1 MKYTDKLRAMC
12 RPAAAVIAASLL
24 FAACDN
30 DEETE
35 KPGPGPD
42 PEPETELSFACDV
55 TDITASSARVIVSP
69 TDGYTGYY
77 YFDVMEKTEFETQ
90 YADNLQVLADRF
102 EAMVQETADRYIEA
116 GQVSSIEELMES
128 AIASQGIADY
138 EYQTLNPL
146 TDYCVWACGVDL
158 QGKVTSDIS
167 VIKEFTTLDVEHS
180 GMTFDIAYDPDTY
193 QLTLTPSGDENY
205 VWGLLSAE
213 DYQQYYNNSAEECIK
228 DLVDTYVEGGV
239 LEANLHTGTV
249 SASMILKATV
259 GENVVV
265 AAGYEDGIT
274 TSVAEYRFEFAGNP
288 SATITEDVNTTLGAM
303 TSAFYSNWGETPEGS
318 GLDQATVMLS
328 DYESMKQLYIDVWH
342 PHGEAISGTYEINN
356 SNEART
362 AIAGRI
368 TSTLNPSFYAV
379 LNAETL
385 EFEQYALLESGTI
398 TIMGD
403 DMSMFYSVTVDAKSG
418 DYSVKVDYTGMMFS
432 ASSAGA
438 SLSPVAPAAK
448 VGALKLSQHTAAAF
462 GPGPERVNPR
472 VKALC
477 ALAK

>member
-1 MKYTDKLRAMC
+1 
-12 RPAAAVIAASLL
+12 
-24 FAACDN
+24 
-30 DEETE
+30 
-35 KPGPGPD
+35 
-42 PEPETELSFACDV
+42 
-55 TDITASSARVIVSP
+55 
-69 TDGYTGYY
+69 
-77 YFDVMEKTEFETQ
+77 
-90 YADNLQVLADRF
+90 
-102 EAMVQETADRYIEA
+102 
-116 GQVSSIEELMES
+116 
-128 AIASQGIADY
+128 
-138 EYQTLNPL
+138 
-146 TDYCVWACGVDL
+146 
-158 QGKVTSDIS
+158 
-167 VIKEFTTLDVEHS
+167 
-180 GMTFDIAYDPDTY
+180 
-193 QLTLTPSGDENY
+193 
-205 VWGLLSAE
+205 
-213 DYQQYYNNSAEECIK
+213 
-228 DLVDTYVEGGV
+228 
-239 LEANLHTGTV
+239 
-249 SASMILKATV
+249 
-259 GENVVV
+259 
-265 AAGYEDGIT
+265 
-274 TSVAEYRFEFAGNP
+274 
-288 SATITEDVNTTLGAM
+288 M

-328 DYESMKQLYIDVWH
+328 DYESMKQLYIDVWY

>member
-35 KPGPGPD
+35 KRGPGPD

-116 GQVSSIEELMES
+116 GQGSSIEELMES

-180 GMTFDIAYDPDTY
+180 GMTFDIA
-193 QLTLTPSGDENY
+193 
-205 VWGLLSAE
+205 
-213 DYQQYYNNSAEECIK
+213 
-228 DLVDTYVEGGV
+228 
-239 LEANLHTGTV
+239 
-249 SASMILKATV
+249 
-259 GENVVV
+259 
-265 AAGYEDGIT
+265 
-274 TSVAEYRFEFAGNP
+274 
-288 SATITEDVNTTLGAM
+288 
-303 TSAFYSNWGETPEGS
+303 
-318 GLDQATVMLS
+318 
-328 DYESMKQLYIDVWH
+328 
-342 PHGEAISGTYEINN
+342 
-356 SNEART
+356 
-362 AIAGRI
+362 
-368 TSTLNPSFYAV
+368 
-379 LNAETL
+379 
-385 EFEQYALLESGTI
+385 
-398 TIMGD
+398 
-403 DMSMFYSVTVDAKSG
+403 
-418 DYSVKVDYTGMMFS
+418 
-432 ASSAGA
+432 
-438 SLSPVAPAAK
+438 
-448 VGALKLSQHTAAAF
+448 
-462 GPGPERVNPR
+462 
-472 VKALC
+472 
-477 ALAK
+477 

>member
-146 TDYCVWACGVDL
+146 TDYCV
-158 QGKVTSDIS
+158 
-167 VIKEFTTLDVEHS
+167 
-180 GMTFDIAYDPDTY
+180 
-193 QLTLTPSGDENY
+193 
-205 VWGLLSAE
+205 
-213 DYQQYYNNSAEECIK
+213 
-228 DLVDTYVEGGV
+228 
-239 LEANLHTGTV
+239 
-249 SASMILKATV
+249 
-259 GENVVV
+259 
-265 AAGYEDGIT
+265 
-274 TSVAEYRFEFAGNP
+274 
-288 SATITEDVNTTLGAM
+288 
-303 TSAFYSNWGETPEGS
+303 
-318 GLDQATVMLS
+318 
-328 DYESMKQLYIDVWH
+328 
-342 PHGEAISGTYEINN
+342 
-356 SNEART
+356 
-362 AIAGRI
+362 
-368 TSTLNPSFYAV
+368 
-379 LNAETL
+379 
-385 EFEQYALLESGTI
+385 
-398 TIMGD
+398 
-403 DMSMFYSVTVDAKSG
+403 
-418 DYSVKVDYTGMMFS
+418 
-432 ASSAGA
+432 
-438 SLSPVAPAAK
+438 
-448 VGALKLSQHTAAAF
+448 
-462 GPGPERVNPR
+462 
-472 VKALC
+472 
-477 ALAK
+477 

>member
-35 KPGPGPD
+35 KRGPGPD

-158 QGKVTSDIS
+158 QGKVTYDIS

-180 GMTFDIAYDPDTY
+180 GRTFDIAYDPDTY

-249 SASMILKATV
+249 SASMIL
-259 GENVVV
+259 
-265 AAGYEDGIT
+265 
-274 TSVAEYRFEFAGNP
+274 
-288 SATITEDVNTTLGAM
+288 
-303 TSAFYSNWGETPEGS
+303 
-318 GLDQATVMLS
+318 QATV
-328 DYESMKQLYIDVWH
+328 
-342 PHGEAISGTYEINN
+342 
-356 SNEART
+356 
-362 AIAGRI
+362 
-368 TSTLNPSFYAV
+368 
-379 LNAETL
+379 
-385 EFEQYALLESGTI
+385 
-398 TIMGD
+398 
-403 DMSMFYSVTVDAKSG
+403 
-418 DYSVKVDYTGMMFS
+418 
-432 ASSAGA
+432 
-438 SLSPVAPAAK
+438 
-448 VGALKLSQHTAAAF
+448 
-462 GPGPERVNPR
+462 
-472 VKALC
+472 
-477 ALAK
+477 

>member
-1 MKYTDKLRAMC
+1 M
-12 RPAAAVIAASLL
+12 
-24 FAACDN
+24 
-30 DEETE
+30 
-35 KPGPGPD
+35 
-42 PEPETELSFACDV
+42 
-55 TDITASSARVIVSP
+55 
-69 TDGYTGYY
+69 
-77 YFDVMEKTEFETQ
+77 
-90 YADNLQVLADRF
+90 LADRF

-249 SASMILKATV
+249 SASMILQATV

-288 SATITEDVNTTLGAM
+288 SATITEDVETTLGAM

-328 DYESMKQLYIDVWH
+328 DYESMK
-342 PHGEAISGTYEINN
+342 
-356 SNEART
+356 
-362 AIAGRI
+362 
-368 TSTLNPSFYAV
+368 
-379 LNAETL
+379 
-385 EFEQYALLESGTI
+385 
-398 TIMGD
+398 
-403 DMSMFYSVTVDAKSG
+403 
-418 DYSVKVDYTGMMFS
+418 
-432 ASSAGA
+432 
-438 SLSPVAPAAK
+438 
-448 VGALKLSQHTAAAF
+448 
-462 GPGPERVNPR
+462 
-472 VKALC
+472 
-477 ALAK
+477 